1 MVFKRKLVGALAAA
15 MMLHSV
21 QAVSQELLVN
31 FRDTDIKEVVGF
43 VSEVTGKTFVVDP
56 MVKGRVMVVAEK
68 PVSPVELYQ
77 LFLSVLDV
85 HNFVAVENNG
95 IVKIVPKNE
104 TRTASVPV
112 SVNRNSN
119 NSGEIVTQVIPVYNV
134 SAVQLLPVLRPM
146 VPQEAHLAA
155 YEPSNSIVITDSAAN
170 ALRIRQL
177 ISAFDGNA
185 IGESE
190 VIMLRHAGAEAM
202 ADLVQKTLVG
212 ESDNK
217 GLKVANVVADSR
229 ANRLLVT
236 GDLVSRKRVREL
248 VRRLDTEI
256 MAKSSSRV
264 VELQYANAKEIATAL
279 SEIASKMGG
288 GETSNASVVADEG
301 LNAIMLSG
309 DPSVISSL
317 KSLAKELDVP
327 RAQVLVEAIIVE
339 LQDTAAKELGVQW
352 LFANQKSGVYGS
364 SARPGSDSSIGEV
377 SAAVAGDGTNSSPDI
392 PALGAALSAVNG
404 QTLGIGGVSG
414 DINFNVL
421 INALQEQNGANILS
435 TPSVMTLDNREATIS
450 VGQEVPFVT
459 GSYTSQGSGSNPSN
473 PFQTINREEVGI
485 TLTVTPR
492 VNDDDRVLLDI
503 IQEVSSISGQASV
516 NAADIITNNR
526 EITTQVVANN
536 GEVIVLG
543 GLIQDDVQQVTQ
555 KVPVLGSIPIL
566 GRLFKNEN
574 NRAVKTNLV
583 VFIRA
588 TVLDDP
594 IDVRKASMNRYEAIR
609 DKQLSLPD
617 ISPRYGDDIEQP
629 VVTDQPVHPLVD
641 IEK

>member
-1 MVFKRKLVGALAAA
+1 MFIKRKLVHGLAAA
-15 MMLHSV
+15 MLLHS
-21 QAVSQELLVN
+21 AHSLSQELLVN
-31 FRDTDIKEVVGF
+31 FRDTDLKEVVSF

-68 PVSPVELYQ
+68 PVSPDELYQ
-77 LFLSVLDV
+77 LFLSVLEV
-85 HNFVAVENNG
+85 HNFVALENDG
-95 IVKIVPKNE
+95 IVKIVPRNE

-112 SVNRNSN
+112 SVSRNTKS
-119 NSGEIVTQVIPVYNV
+119 SGDIITQVIPVYNV

-146 VPQEAHLAA
+146 VRQEAHLAA

-170 ALRIRQL
+170 AQRIRQL
-177 ISAFDGNA
+177 VSAFDGNA

-202 ADLVQKTLVG
+202 AELVRKTLVG
-212 ESDNK
+212 DSDNK

-248 VRRLDTEI
+248 VRRLDTDI
-256 MAKSSSRV
+256 MARSSSNV
-264 VELQYANAKEIATAL
+264 VELQYADAKEVAAAL
-279 SEIASKMGG
+279 SEIATKMGG
-288 GETSNASVVADEG
+288 ENSTASVVSSES

-309 DPSVISSL
+309 DPSTITSL
-317 KSLAKELDVP
+317 KSLASELDVP
-327 RAQVLVEAIIVE
+327 RSQVLVEAIIVE

-364 SARPGSDSSIGEV
+364 SARPGADSSIG
-377 SAAVAGDGTNSSPDI
+377 AVTGAVVNDTNNPDVA
-392 PALGAALSAVNG
+392 ALGAALSSVSG

-414 DINFNVL
+414 DISFNVL

-435 TPSVMTLDNREATIS
+435 TPSVLTLDNREATIS

-503 IQEVSSISGQASV
+503 LQEVSSISGQASV
-516 NAADIITNNR
+516 DASDIITNNR
-526 EITTQVVANN
+526 EITTQVIANN
-536 GEVIVLG
+536 GEVVVLG

-555 KVPVLGSIPIL
+555 KVPVLGSIPLL
-566 GRLFKNEN
+566 GRLFRNEN

-594 IDVRKASMNRYEAIR
+594 IDVRKASMNRYEEIR
-609 DKQLSLPD
+609 DKQLGLPE
-617 ISPRYGDDIEQP
+617 ISPKYGDDIEQP

-641 IEK
+641 FEK